1 MENEQ
6 MYPYTAK
13 EARERGELEQWRPT
27 TVPTAP
33 VPEP

>member
-13 EARERGELEQWRPT
+13 EARERGELEQWRAVRAL
-27 TVPTAP
+27 TVCI
-33 VPEP
+33 